1 MYRICKVLNHN
12 GVIALDMNDSKEYV
26 LLGKGVGF
34 GKKPGERFEQTA
46 DCTVYSLQETSSRG
60 DAAELIKSIQPEY
73 FQMANRILNEAERHF
88 GKIDRSILFP
98 MADHIAF
105 AVQRLQKG
113 EKISNPLTED
123 IKTLFHSEFKVASM
137 IQTILKEEKQ
147 IDIDEDEIGYVAL
160 HIHSALEKESVSVS
174 MQMARAVRDCVSV
187 IEVQRGIRI
196 NVMSL
201 SYNRLM
207 NHVKYMVAR
216 VLKGESLKVNM
227 NDYVQHNFPDAFEL
241 ATTVC
246 DHLSHALHK
255 PLEELEIGY
264 LAMHIERVSMADEE

>member
-12 GVIALDMNDSKEYV
+12 GVIAIDMNNSKEYV

-34 GKKPGERFEQTA
+34 GKKPGERFEQPV

-60 DAAELIKSIQPEY
+60 AAADLIKTIQPEY

-113 EKISNPLTED
+113 EQISNPLTED
-123 IKTLFHSEFKVASM
+123 IKTLFHAEFKVASL
-137 IQTILKEEKQ
+137 IRPILKEEKQ
-147 IDIDEDEIGYVAL
+147 IDIDDDEIGYVAL

-174 MQMARAVRDCVSV
+174 MQMARTVRDCISL
-187 IEVQRGIRI
+187 IEEQRGIHI

-216 VLKGESLKVNM
+216 ALKGESLKVNM
-227 NDYVQHNFPDAFEL
+227 NDYVQHNFPESYEL

-246 DHLSHALHK
+246 DHLSHALRN

-264 LAMHIERVSMADEE
+264 LAMHIERVSQDDE

>member
-1 MYRICKVLNHN
+1 M
-12 GVIALDMNDSKEYV
+12 
-26 LLGKGVGF
+26 
-34 GKKPGERFEQTA
+34 
-46 DCTVYSLQETSSRG
+46 
-60 DAAELIKSIQPEY
+60 
-73 FQMANRILNEAERHF
+73 
-88 GKIDRSILFP
+88 
-98 MADHIAF
+98 
-105 AVQRLQKG
+105 
-113 EKISNPLTED
+113 
-123 IKTLFHSEFKVASM
+123 
-137 IQTILKEEKQ
+137 
-147 IDIDEDEIGYVAL
+147 AL

-187 IEVQRGIRI
+187 IEEQRGIRI

-227 NDYVQHNFPDAFEL
+227 NEYVQHNFPDAFEL